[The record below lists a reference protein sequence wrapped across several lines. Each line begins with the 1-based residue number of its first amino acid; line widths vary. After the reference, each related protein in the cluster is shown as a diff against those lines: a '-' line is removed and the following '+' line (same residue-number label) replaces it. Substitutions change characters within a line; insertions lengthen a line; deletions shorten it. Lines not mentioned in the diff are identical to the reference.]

1 MDTRDLVAAMNDA
14 GPMSKVTG
22 MATDTTIGAT
32 RNAMTGRQTI
42 REACTLKGDD
52 EPAHSTMVITAR
64 GEADL
69 VVLQEVQI
77 QLILPTQDMAKGVQG
92 RVEITTNRS
101 PRSHHS
107 GAIETEGESDPSQDQ
122 DPLLLV

>member
-1 MDTRDLVAAMNDA
+1 MDTRELMTAMNDA

-52 EPAHSTMVITAR
+52 EPAHSTMVITD
-64 GEADL
+64 GEVDL

-77 QLILPTQDMAKGVQG
+77 QLILPAQDMAKGVQG

-107 GAIETEGESDPSQDQ
+107 GAIDTEGESDPTQDQ

>member
-1 MDTRDLVAAMNDA
+1 MDTRDLMAAMNDA
-14 GPMSKVTG
+14 GPMSKMTG

-52 EPAHSTMVITAR
+52 EPAHSTMVITA

-77 QLILPTQDMAKGVQG
+77 QLILPTQDMAKIVQG

-107 GAIETEGESDPSQDQ
+107 GAIDTEGESDPSQDQ